1 MTFGWENMLT
11 KLKYPFQPAGHKS
24 IMLYFLFLAL
34 IVIHAISVVI
44 DLFRGRYG
52 MAEIKVVVFFMLLG
66 MLYGYVKKL
75 NVAQYALA
83 MIGLLEI
90 ELTLIVLKNDFLH
103 YSTVYPMLLTFGIF
117 FFFALKEALWLTLVH
132 HLYWLGMF
140 VYGYEHYHNHSIL
153 HDPTALSGMVIAYF
167 FMVLFGLLYNISA
180 ETTYRQLE
188 RSNRQKSI
196 LLSEIHHR
204 IKNNLNMMAS
214 VLGLQIMNIENR
226 KTKDV
231 SDALLN
237 AKLRIQAMAMVHES
251 IYKQKD
257 FDEVSFYNY
266 VNALADV
273 ISHSYDTDVVIDVE
287 SDYIYLPMDM
297 MVHLGIII
305 NELLTNSIKYAFKKG
320 DDNRVTLSLFKREND
335 YLFLYHENHNY
346 HVDLEKMMHS
356 DTLGIKLIKLI
367 VRQMDGTLEVT
378 RNEGLKFHI
387 AFPKSKM
394 Q

>member
-1 MTFGWENMLT
+1 MLT
-11 KLKYPFQPAGHKS
+11 KLKYPFQPSGHKS

-34 IVIHAISVVI
+34 ITVHVVSFLA
-44 DLFRGRYG
+44 DLMRGRYTVC
-52 MAEIKVVVFFMLLG
+52 EIKVAVTLMLAGLF
-66 MLYGYVKKL
+66 YSYIRNL
-75 NVAQYALA
+75 NVSRYALL
-83 MIGLLEI
+83 MILVLEA
-90 ELTLIVLKNDFLH
+90 ELTLIVLENDFLH
-103 YSTVYPMLLTFGIF
+103 YATVYPMLVTFGIF
-117 FFFALKEALWLTLVH
+117 FFFPMKKALWLTLAH

-140 VYGYEHYHNHSIL
+140 IYGYHHYHEHPIL
-153 HDPTALSGMVIAYF
+153 HDPTALTGMVIAYF
-167 FMVLFGLLYNISA
+167 FMVLFGLLYNISS
-180 ETTYRQLE
+180 ETTYRKLE
-188 RSNRQKSI
+188 RSDRQKGI

-214 VLGLQIMNIENR
+214 VLGLQIMNLQKRKNR
-226 KTKDV
+226 DV
-231 SDALLN
+231 TDALID

-273 ISHSYDTDVVIDVE
+273 ISHAYDTDVVIDVE

-305 NELLTNSIKYAFKKG
+305 NELLTNSIKYAFDKG
-320 DDNRVTLSLFKREND
+320 EDNRVRLSLFKREND

-346 HVDLEKMMHS
+346 HVDLESLMHS

-387 AFPKSKM
+387 TFPKSKM